1 MALNLPY
8 IICECGCGQHFL
20 PKRRAQ
26 RFYNRACRYRYYSAQ
41 RKAPE
46 KTCPHCGKP
55 I

>member
-26 RFYNRACRYRYYSAQ
+26 RFYTRACRYRYYSAQ